1 MAVSVEAGPGFSV
14 SPESFV
20 LDGPYWLDPTGDVAL
35 GVFPD
40 GKLLLIDTGQANEIH
55 VVLNWFEELKR
66 LVPTD
71 R

>member
-1 MAVSVEAGPGFSV
+1 MAVSVEATDSFSV
-14 SPESFV
+14 STPRHV
-20 LDGPYWLDPTGDVAL
+20 LDGQYWLDPTGHVAF

-55 VVLNWFEELKR
+55 VVLNWVEELKR